1 MPSHPP
7 DPLLPQGEKGEFG
20 RPEAQNKRRNAG
32 ASKKPPCKEW
42 GILIPGTRDGRQG
55 VPEKLNLQEALR
67 QPAGLS
73 SAIPLLFMELF
84 APGVT
89 HAHGARASRPR
100 RVSEG
105 KMLSLP
111 EEI

>member
-1 MPSHPP
+1 M
-7 DPLLPQGEKGEFG
+7 
-20 RPEAQNKRRNAG
+20 
-32 ASKKPPCKEW
+32 
-42 GILIPGTRDGRQG
+42 IPGTRDGTPGHAGKTRRR
-55 VPEKLNLQEALR
+55 EAPR

-84 APGVT
+84 TPGVT

-100 RVSEG
+100 RIYEG

-111 EEI
+111 GEI